1 MTSLKHRS
9 LAVLLRRY
17 PFNRM
22 RGTILKVLHERAA
35 TDGKVWCKSPGGDVL
50 ADLADL
56 MGEAVFYFG
65 DQDPALTWVC
75 RRLVSRGNT
84 VLDIGANIGV
94 MTLLLSQLVEDTGII
109 YSFEPNPPIYS
120 GLAAAIKRNNVKN
133 VRLQSIALG
142 SEPGAL
148 ELFVPA
154 GNAGAGSLIRK
165 PQVPGGHRVVV
176 KMETLD
182 RFLAQQNISSIHF
195 IKIDV
200 EGFEEQVLQG
210 ARHTF
215 ESIRPQ
221 AVLFEMNDYF
231 GRPLFEHPVFR
242 MLHEFDYQFFG
253 LRKKLLGVSVIPLHR
268 ESISRDFATDFIA
281 IPRGEL
287 SRTAAAKLGIRHQ
300 CSKSD

>member
-9 LAVLLRRY
+9 LAALLHRY

-22 RGTILKVLHERAA
+22 RGTMLKVLHERAA

-84 VLDIGANIGV
+84 VIDIGANIGV
-94 MTLLLSQLVEDTGII
+94 MTLLFSQLVEDTGVI
-109 YSFEPNPPIYS
+109 YSFEPNPPIYDA
-120 GLAAAIKRNNVKN
+120 LAAAIERNNVTN
-133 VRLQSIALG
+133 VRLQPTALG
-142 SEPGAL
+142 PEPGTL
-148 ELFVPA
+148 ELFVPLD
-154 GNAGAGSLIRK
+154 NAGAGSLIRHSR
-165 PQVPGGHRVVV
+165 VPDCHHIAV
-176 KMETLD
+176 KLETLD
-182 RFLAQQNISSIHF
+182 CFVAQQSISSIHF

-200 EGFEEQVLQG
+200 EGFEERVLQG

-215 ESIRPQ
+215 ESVRPQ

-231 GRPLFEHPVFR
+231 RGPLFEHPVFR
-242 MLHEFDYQFFG
+242 MLHEFEYQFFG
-253 LRKKLLGVSVIPLHR
+253 LQKKLFGVSVIPLHR

-281 IPRGEL
+281 TPRGEL
-287 SRTAAAKLGIRHQ
+287 SQTAAIKLNVRH
-300 CSKSD
+300 